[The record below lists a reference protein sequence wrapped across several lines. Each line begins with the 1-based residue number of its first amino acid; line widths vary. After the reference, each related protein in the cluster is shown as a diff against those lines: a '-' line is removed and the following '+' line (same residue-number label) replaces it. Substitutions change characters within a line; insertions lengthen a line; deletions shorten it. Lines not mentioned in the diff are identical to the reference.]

1 MSYNIISMKLSFL
14 VLSKISF
21 LSLKARVIIL
31 YGLPFVN
38 TFFINFYI
46 FFEKRCNSRKPA
58 KNAGFQALH
67 HLHFSLF
74 RLFSKKYFKKHFIST
89 VKHTGIFQLQ
99 IPNFNFRLFPFIQLQ
114 HRITWSAA
122 FLSRK
127 RKASRIDHQ
136 YTIFLLHHWLMG
148 MSKANNLTASG
159 CRLFRNP
166 IKIHGHTIICL
177 LYTSDAA
184 DEL

>member
-1 MSYNIISMKLSFL
+1 MFYHWTTPAYKSGWQDSNLRPPGPKPGALAKLSHTPMSYNIISMKLSFL
-14 VLSKISF
+14 VLSRISF

-99 IPNFNFRLFPFIQLQ
+99 IPNFNFRLFPFIQLH

-122 FLSRK
+122 SSPSLESENV
-127 RKASRIDHQ
+127 SWE
-136 YTIFLLHHWLMG
+136 WLW
-148 MSKANNLTASG
+148 
-159 CRLFRNP
+159 
-166 IKIHGHTIICL
+166 
-177 LYTSDAA
+177 
-184 DEL
+184 

>member
-1 MSYNIISMKLSFL
+1 MGIEPTYPAWKAGVLPLNYTRIYAETVMLLQQSGWQDSNLRPPGPKPGALAKLSHTPMSYNIISMKLSFL
-14 VLSKISF
+14 VLSRISF

-89 VKHTGIFQLQ
+89 VKHTSIFSYKY
-99 IPNFNFRLFPFIQLQ
+99 
-114 HRITWSAA
+114 RISISGSSP
-122 FLSRK
+122 LYS
-127 RKASRIDHQ
+127 SI
-136 YTIFLLHHWLMG
+136 
-148 MSKANNLTASG
+148 TA
-159 CRLFRNP
+159 
-166 IKIHGHTIICL
+166 
-177 LYTSDAA
+177 
-184 DEL
+184 